1 MKPNFALNLSDTG
14 IALLH
19 RTAKGWALV
28 GETPF
33 DAPDLAEA
41 LDYLRKTA
49 LDLEPGGISTKV
61 VIPNSQILYAEVA
74 APGPSEQDRRD
85 QISAELEGRTPY
97 KPDEIAFDFSGRG
110 KQVKV
115 AAVARETLAEAE
127 AFATEHRFN
136 PVSFVAI
143 PEGNYSGEP
152 WFGPTEAA
160 KTMLAP
166 GEVVERD
173 RSAIAL
179 PGPRVAEKGSE
190 KASETA
196 EDEASEEAGDTAG
209 DRASEKMGETG
220 AGKTDTLL
228 EAVAKARTESLPGSA
243 ARAEDK
249 PKAPFPAST
258 APAMAAADPEPASQA
273 KAPPMSAP
281 VPPAPAAAP
290 AKMPDPAPAGAEAAA
305 KPDAAPVAAPA
316 AASAD
321 FAPRARVEPA
331 PVPPPPPLGAT
342 PGNAAAGPVEEA
354 PFTHV
359 ADPEIAASAEDDL
372 PPMPANAGA
381 AARLAS
387 GRPLGI
393 AAASLP
399 NEEDDLPP
407 MPSAAALAAFGRRR
421 GAEGPGA
428 SDPGG
433 APSLPAASLPA
444 ASRPDAAALARA
456 ARGKPIEDLPPV
468 PRPAAA
474 PAPAVP
480 TAATARAGLDP
491 LVKSPGIAGARKG
504 KPKQTPAVPAAR
516 APAIAAT
523 APSASDAARSL
534 SRSPFASPPRKPR
547 HLGLILT
554 AILLL
559 CLALV
564 AAWSSLYLASAQ
576 DPAAPA
582 VALAEDPAPEAA
594 GTADVPTIEDEM
606 LADAQDPEE
615 LAALPVEDEGAAAD
629 VTVDLTGEADL
640 ADPAADAQADAGAD
654 GLALSTAEEGL
665 ALATPGDEA
674 GVEPGVET
682 GAQDTALTAESA
694 PEAAPE
700 AAPET
705 GLATDTP
712 AAVALVDAQDE
723 IFLAASDAPP
733 PAFDALSL
741 PAPDATADAMP
752 APPMPPPPPGTVYRF
767 DANGL
772 IVPTPEGIPS
782 PAGFMLFAGK
792 PDLLPPARSALAEEA
807 ATRAAA
813 DLAAADAAAAAP
825 AEAALAASPA
835 AAAPTVPVPAGP
847 EAQPDPDLADRRP
860 RERPAD
866 LAPATAE
873 DDAALDASTAP
884 QFASLRPRAR
894 PSTVLAAGERA
905 RAETAG
911 ASIASPSG
919 DAVIEPAA
927 LSAADADNP
936 SLLAISRRPAE
947 KPQDFSRAVEAA
959 VAAAVRAPEPEPE
972 PIETASAKAPAGK
985 AKPDEQAEIDE
996 PEPVASAAPKIPTKA
1011 SVAKQATFKNAIN
1024 LSKTNLIGVYGTQS
1038 KRYALIRQSNGRYKK
1053 VKVGDR
1059 IDGGTVQAITQTE
1072 VRYQKGGR
1080 LMVLAMPRG

>member
-49 LDLEPGGISTKV
+49 LDLEPGGISTKL

-179 PGPRVAEKGSE
+179 PGPRAAEE
-190 KASETA
+190 KAGEKAVETA
-196 EDEASEEAGDTAG
+196 SDEASLKADEKAGDSAG
-209 DRASEKMGETG
+209 DRAGEPG
-220 AGKTDTLL
+220 GDRTDTLL
-228 EAVAKARTESLPGSA
+228 EAVAKARNGSAPGSES
-243 ARAEDK
+243 RAQDK
-249 PKAPFPAST
+249 PKANATAST
-258 APAMAAADPEPASQA
+258 EPARPAVDSAPAAQA

-290 AKMPDPAPAGAEAAA
+290 EKTPEPALAAAPAKTPDPARAEVAASPA
-305 KPDAAPVAAPA
+305 AAPVAAPQ
-316 AASAD
+316 AASPD

-342 PGNAAAGPVEEA
+342 PGTAAAGPVEEA

-393 AAASLP
+393 AATSLP
-399 NEEDDLPP
+399 DEDDDLPP

-421 GAEGPGA
+421 GTEGSGA

-433 APSLPAASLPA
+433 APSLPAAS
-444 ASRPDAAALARA
+444 RPDATALARA

-468 PRPAAA
+468 PRPAPAQAA
-474 PAPAVP
+474 PAA
-480 TAATARAGLDP
+480 AATARAGLDP

-504 KPKQTPAVPAAR
+504 KPKPTPAVPAAR
-516 APAIAAT
+516 APAIAAA
-523 APSASDAARSL
+523 APSASEAARSL

-564 AAWSSLYLASAQ
+564 AAWSSLYLASTQ
-576 DPAAPA
+576 DTAAPA
-582 VALAEDPAPEAA
+582 VALAEDPAPDAA
-594 GTADVPTIEDEM
+594 GTADVPAIEDEM

-615 LAALPVEDEGAAAD
+615 LAALPAEEEGAAAD
-629 VTVDLTGEADL
+629 VAADLTSD
-640 ADPAADAQADAGAD
+640 ADPAAEALADPGAE
-654 GLALSTAEEGL
+654 GPALSTSEDGL
-665 ALATPGDEA
+665 ALATPGE
-674 GVEPGVET
+674 ET
-682 GAQDTALTAESA
+682 GAQDTALDTDLTA
-694 PEAAPE
+694 EAAPE

-767 DANGL
+767 DAKGL

-782 PAGFMLFAGK
+782 PSGFMLFAGK

-807 ATRAAA
+807 AAKAAA

-825 AEAALAASPA
+825 AEAALSASPA
-835 AAAPTVPVPAGP
+835 APLPAGP

-873 DDAALDASTAP
+873 DDAALDGSAAP

-911 ASIASPSG
+911 ASIASPAG

-927 LSAADADNP
+927 MAAADATNP

-1011 SVAKQATFKNAIN
+1011 SVAKQATFRNAIN

-1059 IDGGTVQAITQTE
+1059 IDGSTVQAITQTE

>member
-49 LDLEPGGISTKV
+49 LDLEPGGISTKL

-179 PGPRVAEKGSE
+179 PGPRPAEEKGGE
-190 KASETA
+190 KAGDKTAETA
-196 EDEASEEAGDTAG
+196 SDEASLKADEKAGDSAG
-209 DRASEKMGETG
+209 DRAGEPG
-220 AGKTDTLL
+220 GDRTDTLL
-228 EAVAKARTESLPGSA
+228 EAVAKARNGSAPGSEV
-243 ARAEDK
+243 RAQDK
-249 PKAPFPAST
+249 PKATAST
-258 APAMAAADPEPASQA
+258 EPARPAVASASAAQA
-273 KAPPMSAP
+273 KTPPMSAP

-290 AKMPDPAPAGAEAAA
+290 EKTPDPALAAA
-305 KPDAAPVAAPA
+305 PAKTPDPARAEVAASPAEAPVAAPQ
-316 AASAD
+316 AASPD

-399 NEEDDLPP
+399 DEDDDLPP

-421 GAEGPGA
+421 GAEGSGA

-433 APSLPAASLPA
+433 APSLPA

-468 PRPAAA
+468 PRPAPAQAA
-474 PAPAVP
+474 PVA
-480 TAATARAGLDP
+480 AATARAGLDP

-504 KPKQTPAVPAAR
+504 KPKPTPAVPAAR
-516 APAIAAT
+516 APAIATA
-523 APSASDAARSL
+523 APSASEAARSL

-564 AAWSSLYLASAQ
+564 AAWSSLYLASTQ

-582 VALAEDPAPEAA
+582 VALAEDPAPDAA
-594 GTADVPTIEDEM
+594 GTADVPAIEDEM

-615 LAALPVEDEGAAAD
+615 LAALPAEEEGAAAD
-629 VTVDLTGEADL
+629 VAADLTSD
-640 ADPAADAQADAGAD
+640 ADPAAEALTDPGA
-654 GLALSTAEEGL
+654 EGL
-665 ALATPGDEA
+665 ALATPGDET
-674 GVEPGVET
+674 GVET
-682 GAQDTALTAESA
+682 GAQDTALDTDPTA
-694 PEAAPE
+694 EAAPE

-741 PAPDATADAMP
+741 PVPDATADALP

-767 DANGL
+767 DAKGL

-807 ATRAAA
+807 AAKAAA
-813 DLAAADAAAAAP
+813 DLAAAEAAAAVAAP
-825 AEAALAASPA
+825 AEGALAASPA
-835 AAAPTVPVPAGP
+835 APLPAGP

-873 DDAALDASTAP
+873 DDAALDGSTAP

-927 LSAADADNP
+927 MAAADAANP